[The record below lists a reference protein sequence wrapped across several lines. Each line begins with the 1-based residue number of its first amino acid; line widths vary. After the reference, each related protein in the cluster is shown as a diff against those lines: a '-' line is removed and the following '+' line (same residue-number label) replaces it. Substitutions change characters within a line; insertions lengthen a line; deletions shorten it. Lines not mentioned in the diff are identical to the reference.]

1 MFGDK
6 SGEEE
11 PKGRLKKVWSD
22 RQEEKRGRVCT
33 ALRPRWVSTKSW
45 SLSLAMWRTPL
56 GEMVRF
62 KAEGKWESS
71 FMSFFG
77 LDTSQDGIRHCLQTS
92 CCCDTRGLAV
102 SHLRK
107 EERRK
112 FTQSSLPVSTSQ
124 PCILSPS
131 WVISV
136 LAIASAI
143 GFRQRWEKRKWHSR
157 AILVPKRIVASKS
170 HACALCI
177 FDTSKAGRRMGL
189 GLQAPLLLGKDWG
202 NVEPSPSPPS
212 GNKAPLWRHHL
223 QNYHGH
229 RTRCHQERHVAPRA
243 GPISQLQCQIG
254 QKASH

>member
-11 PKGRLKKVWSD
+11 PKERPKRVWSD
-22 RQEEKRGRVCT
+22 RQEEKRGRVCA
-33 ALRPRWVSTKSW
+33 ALRPSWVSTKSW

-62 KAEGKWESS
+62 KVEGKWESS

-136 LAIASAI
+136 LAIASEI
-143 GFRQRWEKRKWHSR
+143 GFRQPWEKEKMTLKSYFGAKKNSSKQKSCLCTFHFWYFQSR
-157 AILVPKRIVASKS
+157 QTHGS
-170 HACALCI
+170 
-177 FDTSKAGRRMGL
+177 
-189 GLQAPLLLGKDWG
+189 W
-202 NVEPSPSPPS
+202 PPS
-212 GNKAPLWRHHL
+212 STPPG
-223 QNYHGH
+223 
-229 RTRCHQERHVAPRA
+229 
-243 GPISQLQCQIG
+243 
-254 QKASH
+254 